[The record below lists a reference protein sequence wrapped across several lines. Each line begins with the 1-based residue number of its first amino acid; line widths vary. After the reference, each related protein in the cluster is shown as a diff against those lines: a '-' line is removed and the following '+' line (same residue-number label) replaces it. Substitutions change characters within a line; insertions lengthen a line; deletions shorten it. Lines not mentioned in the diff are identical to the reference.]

1 MLTQLTLATYEWRKY
16 RWLLMVALFIF
27 SVVVLQCCGSTLDDI
42 EREIEHWN
50 D

>member
-16 RWLLMVALFIF
+16 RYLIIIALLITSIVL
-27 SVVVLQCCGSTLDDI
+27 LQCCGSTLDDI
-42 EREIEHWN
+42 EEAIEHAN